1 MDGKSTQAEKSE
13 KIMSQQIRALQP
25 ILYGDGIEVPVE
37 LPRNL
42 SIEYIDILPDIVNL
56 TFTAGVK
63 PAYVPSTLIA
73 GVRLTYKGKQFYA
86 RSGMEIRELMELNA
100 KIAPVADDWKVA
112 PESRFK
118 GSESNYL
125 YVQFAPIAVC
135 STGAPTAIQCVVNLI
150 IHIATITFNK
160 INDYRGFFNFGA
172 AGGLYQ
178 YQIPAD
184 NQSIPYVIVEMDDGL
199 VMGDI
204 DDTQII
210 IQNIQSGVEIIR
222 DSWYNLRLQFEGKWG
237 YAHNVGVLVIPL
249 GIRQKI
255 TESYQIQVILNTPGA
270 AVHVNILVVTQV

>member
-1 MDGKSTQAEKSE
+1 
-13 KIMSQQIRALQP
+13 MSQQIRALQP

-42 SIEYIDILPDIVNL
+42 SIEYIDILPDIVNMVL
-56 TFTAGVK
+56 VGGVK
-63 PAYVPSTLIA
+63 PAYVANTLIA

-86 RSGMEIRELMELNA
+86 RSGLEIRELMELNA

-125 YVQFAPIAVC
+125 YVQFVPIAVC
-135 STGAPTAIQCVVNLI
+135 TTGAPTAVQCVVNLI

-184 NQSIPYVIVEMDDGL
+184 NQSIPYAIIESADAGVL
-199 VMGDI
+199 GDI

-210 IQNIQSGVEIIR
+210 IQNVQSGIEIIR
-222 DSWYNLRLQFEGKWG
+222 DTWYNLRLQFEGKWS
-237 YAHNVGVLVIPL
+237 YAHNAGILVVPL
-249 GIRQKI
+249 GVRQKI
-255 TESYQIQVILNTPGA
+255 SESYQIQVILNTPGA
-270 AVHVNILVVTQV
+270 AVTITILVVTQV